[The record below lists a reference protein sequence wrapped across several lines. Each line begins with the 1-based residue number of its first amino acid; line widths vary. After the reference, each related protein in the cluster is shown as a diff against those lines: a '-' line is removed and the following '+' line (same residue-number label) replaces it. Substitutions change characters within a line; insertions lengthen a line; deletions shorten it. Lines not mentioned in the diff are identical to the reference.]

1 MEANITVLVV
11 DDHPSTRIGLMGIL
25 ESTPGLLL
33 VGAAETAREAIDLA
47 IKLRPHIVL
56 MDIQLP
62 DMTGLEAMRHLM
74 LETSDP
80 PKVLVLTTFDDDD
93 YLVEAHQSGASGYL
107 LKTVTD
113 RELDRKIRNVV
124 INKVQ
129 EWPDRVLQL
138 VPQYEALKRLAMD
151 LTPSEIKVLT
161 LRYHGF
167 SYKESAKELSIVK
180 DTIKKHL
187 ANANAKLEVNSSDE
201 AAMLAHRA
209 GLIED

>member
-1 MEANITVLVV
+1 MDANITVLVV
-11 DDHPSTRIGLMGIL
+11 DDHPSTRIGLTGIL
-25 ESTPGLLL
+25 ESTPGLLP

-62 DMTGLEAMRHLM
+62 DMTGLEATRHLM

-80 PKVLVLTTFDDDD
+80 PKVLVLTTFDNDD

-124 INKVQ
+124 IHKVQ

-138 VPQYEALKRLAMD
+138 VPQHEALKRLTMD
-151 LTPSEIKVLT
+151 LTPGEIKVLT

-167 SYKESAKELSIVK
+167 SYKESARELNVVK
-180 DTIKKHL
+180 DTIKRHL

>member
-1 MEANITVLVV
+1 
-11 DDHPSTRIGLMGIL
+11 MGIL
-25 ESTPGLLL
+25 ESTPSLLL

-62 DMTGLEAMRHLM
+62 DMTGLEATRQLM

-124 INKVQ
+124 VHKVQ

-138 VPQYEALKRLAMD
+138 VPQYEALKKLAMD

-167 SYKESAKELSIVK
+167 SYKKSARELNIVK
-180 DTIKKHL
+180 DTIKRHL
-187 ANANAKLEVNSSDE
+187 ASARTKLEVSSSDE